1 MHADMREDV
10 VSGRDDVDDLL
21 SSLGFR
27 EVNMSFDADEE
38 ILQTSR

>member
-10 VSGRDDVDDLL
+10 VSGQDDVDDLL

-27 EVNMSFDADEE
+27 GSEYE
-38 ILQTSR
+38 LRRR